1 VIRRLWSEERGQASA
16 EFMGM
21 VLWLLLAA
29 VAAWQLMLAA
39 WTANQATTATRTA
52 SRVAARADG
61 DPEKA
66 ARNAISRP
74 LRGGFHDFQE
84 EGETTIVKLSIPII
98 LPGITAEGFS
108 VTREATLP
116 G

>member
-1 VIRRLWSEERGQASA
+1 MRRLWSDQRGQASA

-21 VLWLLLAA
+21 VLWLLIAA
-29 VAAWQLMLAA
+29 VATWQLMLAA
-39 WTANQATTATRTA
+39 WTANQATNATRTA

-74 LRGGFHDFQE
+74 LRGGFHDFRE
-84 EGETTIVKLSIPII
+84 DGETTTVKLAIPII
-98 LPGITAEGFS
+98 LPGITADGFS
-108 VTREATLP
+108 ITREATLP
-116 G
+116 S